1 MGRNRPERQSGR
13 VLAVKLGVVLV
24 GLVILLA
31 LGYAGGRYLEK
42 RRYTET
48 RGELKDGFGE
58 VPTVE
63 IDGVTYEQKMNV
75 TSLLMIGIDK
85 RSTDENKSYRDGGQ
99 SDFLL
104 LLVLDHKN
112 KTIHQLQIDRDT
124 MTSVNVLGLFG
135 NSAGSRVMQICLSHG
150 YGMDR
155 QERCK
160 NTLSAV
166 QGLLGCPELESYME
180 IPLDAIAALNDL
192 GIRAGSVY
200 GTSVGALNAAMYAQD
215 DMTTA
220 EALWSSIRLSDVVS
234 EESLAIADD
243 AENIF
248 DHPEKLLEFIT
259 RYAHQKGVDV
269 SPLMEILH
277 RLIDEDRVRRSGVRL
292 GVVTTRFP
300 SLAMV
305 EKRLEEMEAGS
316 LHDWLMAS
324 ASCFPIFPMKQV
336 GGDRYID
343 GGFCDNTPV
352 EMAVRSGARDII
364 AIDIGKH
371 RSHTQY
377 DRRPNVTYI
386 RTSQPLGGLLT
397 LDSALSA
404 RNRTLGYNDVMRAFG
419 RMRGVSYAFDAVDAQ
434 ALYTRA
440 QDYVVRLTQVEMAFA
455 HSNALTRKRE
465 TAAPFFSL
473 LEEELPEKADGIDY
487 FLRGCEL
494 CAQAAEVNPAQVLTF
509 AALRDE
515 LRARLPLEKAE
526 SMLGSLLGGRIGVLF
541 AKPQIDRRL
550 VIACLYQVLLREG
563 SFSPLAL
570 RTLSAFPR
578 EMLCAMTLQSIL

>member
-1 MGRNRPERQSGR
+1 MRAFIPS
-13 VLAVKLGVVLV
+13 
-24 GLVILLA
+24 
-31 LGYAGGRYLEK
+31 
-42 RRYTET
+42 ET
-48 RGELKDGFGE
+48 A
-58 VPTVE
+58 
-63 IDGVTYEQKMNV
+63 
-75 TSLLMIGIDK
+75 
-85 RSTDENKSYRDGGQ
+85 
-99 SDFLL
+99 
-104 LLVLDHKN
+104 LVLGGGGAKGAYE
-112 KTIHQLQIDRDT
+112 
-124 MTSVNVLGLFG
+124 VG
-135 NSAGSRVMQICLSHG
+135 
-150 YGMDR
+150 
-155 QERCK
+155 
-160 NTLSAV
+160 
-166 QGLLGCPELESYME
+166 
-180 IPLDAIAALNDL
+180 AIAALDAL
-192 GIRAGSVY
+192 GVKAGSVF
-200 GTSVGALNAAMYAQD
+200 GTSVGALHAAMYAQGSMD
-215 DMTTA
+215 AAA
-220 EALWSSIRLSDVVS
+220 ELWSSIRLSDVVS

-277 RLIDEDRVRRSGVRL
+277 RLIDEDRVRRSGVHL

-324 ASCFPIFPMKQV
+324 ASCFPIFPMKQI

-343 GGFCDNTPV
+343 GGFFSDAFYKIYRKITKID
-352 EMAVRSGARDII
+352 VRSGARDII

-386 RTSQPLGGLLT
+386 RASQPLGGLLT

-465 TAAPFFSL
+465 SAAPFFSL